1 MKCVTPSTKD
11 FTFTFHINE
20 SLKMFIHFTK
30 KYFSLFVTATSKVKK
45 KQYMYTSIASLVTHI
60 KRKASKQL
68 TQQIESHFFKSEG
81 YPRLIL

>member
-1 MKCVTPSTKD
+1 
-11 FTFTFHINE
+11 
-20 SLKMFIHFTK
+20 MFIHFTK

-68 TQQIESHFFKSEG
+68 TQQIESHFF
-81 YPRLIL
+81 